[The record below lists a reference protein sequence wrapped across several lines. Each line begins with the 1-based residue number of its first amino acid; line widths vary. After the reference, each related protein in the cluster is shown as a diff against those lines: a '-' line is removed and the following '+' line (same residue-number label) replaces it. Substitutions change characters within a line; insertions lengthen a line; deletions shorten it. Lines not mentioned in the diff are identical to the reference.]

1 MRRGLHILH
10 ILKDADSAAAVALI
24 DEQARLR
31 LGTLHV
37 LLIQDAVSL
46 RPVFTGPVKVKVSV
60 LKEDLA
66 ERRARTEFETV
77 DYRAMLGLIFDSDV
91 VVAW

>member
-1 MRRGLHILH
+1 MRRERHILH
-10 ILKDADSAAAVALI
+10 ILKDADSATAVALI
-24 DEQARLR
+24 DEQARLG

-37 LLIQDAVSL
+37 LLIQDAVGFQ
-46 RPVFTGPVKVKVSV
+46 PVFTGPVTLKVSV

-66 ERRARTEFETV
+66 ERRARAEFETV
-77 DYRAMLGLIFDSDV
+77 DYRAMLGLIFDSDS